1 MDKIHVDF
9 YNGLTES
16 EKHIINL
23 AAICAENISPSLL
36 QYISKSSL
44 KITQKEIIR
53 VIGKASEI
61 GLLTKSSSTYKISV
75 QMIIYIYPKLKY
87 YNEEWTNNKRYSHYG
102 YSWANSVQ
110 SYSEYI
116 YALLFDKRSIKTIER
131 ELLERERNNE
141 LNVLMDIIDNSD
153 YQQVI
158 PLMDSELLNRLFG
171 RKVDTVVNNLD
182 PLSMLSDI
190 GESIKSK
197 FPERVSHILPSLKTI
212 IDHHRG
218 NFEEIK
224 NNDIV
229 NDSVKFFVTATNH
242 FLNGDLKTSLMSFDK
257 GMKLQRSYIT
267 GYYLPISTIDAYYY
281 LTLLLSLSP
290 EVSTPIIAK
299 ILKSLEKKAHG
310 SFDFGFKTVLYYALN
325 DKKSLASECSYFY
338 HVIESNLTN
347 YYTLN
352 GILVYA
358 LIDKKPEA
366 KLYKTMFDV
375 AKKAYSNGYLM
386 LAYEAAYALK
396 SWDGNKETEA
406 FFEEIKGN
414 FDFPPA
420 LSYLVRQ
427 NEWEKAINSLL
438 TIASNKSSASSKDG
452 SKYRVVYY
460 VNMKRINIQPVLQTK
475 NAKGVW
481 SAGRNIAMKTFQQGT
496 PEGMTEQDFR
506 VSKKV
511 KHSSSYYSDEYFFSE
526 DAIVELIGHPYVFVE
541 GSADVP
547 IELIASQP
555 IIKVEKTKNGYVLK
569 TDITDTSKKVIITKE
584 TNNRYKVYHLTGI
597 QMTIIEAIKLQNVNV
612 PEQGKEKLMQVIGN
626 FSSHFSVH
634 SDLMA
639 TESSNVKKVKAD
651 SRIRVQ
657 LLPLGD
663 GLKAEL
669 FAKPFGDHP
678 PYCKPGK
685 GGKTLI
691 SNEKGVQLQVTRNIN
706 QEQEYENTLL
716 QQLQSLETIDM
727 SDDLISFDDPR
738 DSLHLLDILG
748 VYQEICIVEWPEGER
763 FKIRGSAGISNLN
776 IRVKSKTNWFELE
789 GELTVDEN
797 TVVSIQQ
804 LLEITS
810 KGHHKFVELK
820 KGEFIALSERLKKQL
835 DELRA
840 FSNVSKQGVQLNKF
854 ASVAL
859 SDFFDEAENIKA
871 DKLWKQFRE
880 RVRLENKKEVQIPAN
895 LQTELRPYQ
904 EEGFRWLS
912 RLAEW
917 EGGACLADD
926 MGLGK
931 TIQTLALLLHRASLG
946 ATLVVCPLS
955 VINNWISEINKFAP
969 TLNVK
974 ILTSGN
980 RSQIIESLE
989 SNDVLIVS
997 YGILQTEEKSLSQV
1011 IFSTIVLDEA
1021 HTIKNFN
1028 TKTSKAA
1035 MQLQASFKM
1044 VLTGTPIQN
1053 HLGEIWNLFNFINPG
1068 LLGTLTHFT
1077 DNYIKS
1083 EDKASQKHLKK
1094 LIAPFILRR
1103 TKSAVL
1109 DELPPKTEIV
1119 KKVELSGEEMA
1130 FYEALR
1136 RKAIEYLE
1144 NDDSNLGAKHL
1155 KALAEITRLRQA
1167 CCNPVLV
1174 DPIINIESSKLNLFL
1189 EIVAELIENKHKA
1202 LVFSQFVTHLTI
1214 VRKALDQKGIKYQY
1228 LDGSC
1233 SAADREK
1240 SVKSFQNGE
1249 GDLFLISLKAGG
1261 LGLNLTAAD
1270 YVIHMD
1276 PWWNPAVEDQASDRT
1291 HRYGQTRPVT
1301 IYRLVAQNTIEEKI
1315 IQLHNTK
1322 RDLAESLLE
1331 GSDQSAKLSITE
1343 LISLIKERD

>member
-9 YNGLTES
+9 YNGLTET
-16 EKHIINL
+16 EKYIINI
-23 AAICAENISPSLL
+23 ATIYAENISPSAL
-36 QYISKSSL
+36 QGISKKSL
-44 KITQKEIIR
+44 KLTQKEIGK
-53 VIGKASEI
+53 VLEKASNI
-61 GLLTKSSSTYKISV
+61 GLLTKSYRDYSIAV
-75 QMIIYIYPKLKY
+75 PMIIYLYPKLKDY
-87 YNEEWTNNKRYSHYG
+87 HEEWAKGMRFENHY
-102 YSWANSVQ
+102 YSWNITSQ
-110 SYSEYI
+110 NFSSYI
-116 YALLFDKRSIKTIER
+116 YALLYKKENIKKHER
-131 ELLERERNNE
+131 KLLENERNNE
-141 LNVLMDIIDNSD
+141 LNVLMDILDNSD
-153 YQQVI
+153 YQEVMH
-158 PLMDSELLNRLFG
+158 LMDFDLIHRLLR
-171 RKVDTVVNNLD
+171 RKVDTMVNNLE
-182 PLSMLSDI
+182 PLSKLSEMMEWI
-190 GESIKSK
+190 NHK
-197 FPERVSHILPSLKTI
+197 FPKNTTYSSTLKAI
-212 IDHHRG
+212 IGHHSG
-218 NFEEIK
+218 SIEGMA
-224 NNDIV
+224 NNEKI
-229 NDSVKFFVTATNH
+229 NESVKIFVTATTH
-242 FLNGDLKTSLMSFDK
+242 FLKGDLKTSLVTFDK
-257 GMKLQRSYIT
+257 GMKLQRSNIS
-267 GYYLPISTIDAYYY
+267 GYSLPISTIDAFYY
-281 LTLLLSLSP
+281 LTLLSSLSP
-290 EVSTPIIAK
+290 EVSAPIFAK
-299 ILKSLEKKAHG
+299 ILKSLEKKSHG
-310 SFDFGFKTVLYYALN
+310 PFDFGFKAVLYYALN
-325 DKKSLASECSYFY
+325 DKKSLTSECSYLY

-347 YYTLN
+347 YYALN

-358 LIDKKPEA
+358 LIDRKPDS
-366 KLYKTMFDV
+366 KLFDTMFEV
-375 AKKAYSNGYLM
+375 AKKAYTNGYKI

-396 SWDGNKETEA
+396 SWKSDKETEA
-406 FFEEIKGN
+406 FFEEIKGG
-414 FDFPPA
+414 FDCPPA
-420 LSYLVRQ
+420 LSHPVRQ

-438 TIASNKSSASSKDG
+438 TIASNKTSANSKDG

-496 PEGMTEQDFR
+496 PEGMTEQDYR

-511 KHSSSYYSDEYFFSE
+511 KHSNSYYSDEYFFSE

-547 IELIASQP
+547 IELIAAQP
-555 IIKVEKTKNGYVLK
+555 IIKVEKTKNGYALK
-569 TDITDTSKKVIITKE
+569 TDITNTSEKIIITKE
-584 TNNRYKVYHLTGI
+584 TNTRYKVYNLTGI
-597 QMTIIEAIKLQNVNV
+597 QQTIIEAIKLQNVNV

-626 FSSHFSVH
+626 FSTHFAVH
-634 SDLMA
+634 SDLLA
-639 TESSNVKKVKAD
+639 TESSNIKKVEAD

-669 FAKPFGDHP
+669 FAKPFGNHP

-691 SNEKGVQLQVTRNIN
+691 ANEKGEQLQVTRNID
-706 QEQEYENTLL
+706 QELDNENALL
-716 QQLQSLETIDM
+716 QQLQSLECIDM
-727 SDDLISFDDPR
+727 SDDLISFEDPR

-748 VYQEICIVEWPEGER
+748 AYQEICVVEWPEGER

-776 IRVKSKTNWFELE
+776 IRVKSKTNWFELD

-797 TVVSIQQ
+797 TVVTIQQ
-804 LLEITS
+804 LLEITA

-820 KGEFIALSERLKKQL
+820 KGEFIALSKRLKKQL

-871 DKLWKQFRE
+871 DKSWKQFRE
-880 RVRLENKKEVQIPAN
+880 RVRLENKKEVQIPTN
-895 LQTELRPYQ
+895 LQAELRPYQ

-931 TIQTLALLLHRASLG
+931 TIQTLALLLHRASSG
-946 ATLVVCPLS
+946 AALVVCPLS

-980 RSQIIESLE
+980 RAQIIGSLD

-997 YGILQTEEKSLSQV
+997 YGILQTEEKALSQV
-1011 IFSTIVLDEA
+1011 FFSTIVLDEA
-1021 HTIKNFN
+1021 HTIKNFT

-1068 LLGTLTHFT
+1068 LLGTLAHFT
-1077 DNYIKS
+1077 DHYIKT
-1083 EDKASQKHLKK
+1083 EDKTSQKHLKK

-1136 RKAIEYLE
+1136 RKAIENLE
-1144 NDDSNLGAKHL
+1144 NDDSNQGAKHL

-1167 CCNPVLV
+1167 CCNPALV

-1189 EIVAELIENKHKA
+1189 EIVTEFIENKHRA

-1214 VRKALDQKGIKYQY
+1214 VRKALDEKGIKYQY

-1249 GDLFLISLKAGG
+1249 SDLFLISLKAGG

-1291 HRYGQTRPVT
+1291 HRFGQTRPVT